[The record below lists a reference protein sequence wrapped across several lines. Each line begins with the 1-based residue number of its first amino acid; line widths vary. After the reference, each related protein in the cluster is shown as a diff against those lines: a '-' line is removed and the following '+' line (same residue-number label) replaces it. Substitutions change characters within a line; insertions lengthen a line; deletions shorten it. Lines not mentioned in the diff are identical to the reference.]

1 MSLTNGSGDAPA
13 AVSTMPD
20 ANDAER
26 LTAAAAAEEEAAR
39 LDKLVLADQ
48 HAAVVLNEYVMT
60 GRLLGVHLTTVADSG
75 AFESDY
81 GVAEAMIAAGK
92 PIYTWCTDS
101 HEGRAV
107 ARVLHDEMTANG
119 KDLRHIVRQTPDR
132 WTGVPDADLV
142 FENASPSKPAAIRKP
157 ASEAPRNSIID
168 TGDASTFDVSTLRLA
183 ELILGRPQWASR
195 CMLVKRDSGE
205 FFAVHTLDSN
215 GIWGDPEATVLGWLG
230 TISDDLESEAYQ
242 MAAERRLQ
250 PTVVT
255 TIVKSIHAI
264 KNPNTVRPVCRS
276 FAAAVGRL
284 RAQGTE
290 PKIRECRPSELD
302 GDLQYMGVK
311 NGVVDLDTARLITAE
326 EASAALVTTAAPAP
340 YDPERY
346 PAADWFLSHLPD
358 RERDWWLDVIG
369 HGLRGIAKRFYG
381 CLAAPDSGKTTA
393 INLLRTT
400 LGPYVDSPLPGT
412 LDAHQRYGTSGHT
425 PGLMAWLSPVRLTII
440 DEMKERELHAELMKD
455 VTGGGQITARDTYK
469 GRVTKQATGTTF
481 IFANDSRGDQ
491 KLPQLRTDDQGMR
504 VRYRELSFPTLS
516 KDQQVQEMRDN
527 WPRDPER
534 QAQLM
539 TLLVQRAAAN
549 PDEPEDIPEARI
561 ATEARI
567 RKDSG
572 LLGEFAARFR
582 RDGKA
587 ALEFPNVW
595 AEWCSANDE
604 SSDAPAAGGVLKRD
618 FHRRLSAHVEGL
630 SRPTPMTIER
640 RKVRGWRGWLL
651 LTVEEC
657 ESEEVIEQAIRR
669 LSADYPGIAFFEI
682 PLGPRALYHSLKRL
696 RDVELLALQNWFRD
710 GRELANALKPATD
723 RFVCYGP
730 EKERMTVDDSMR
742 IAYPDLDAKQ
752 RAAVWFAH
760 TIHTLAEVADF
771 NRQLGPVC
779 EQMRER
785 YRKLEMTTP
794 GRESVACKALMEA
807 DRELGPEVDAEQLA
821 RKAVQILDI
830 ELGKLCE
837 TSPKVADRYDAD
849 DIEAAIKELAGLQNR
864 PPAVHR

>member
-1 MSLTNGSGDAPA
+1 MPLTNGSGDTPA
-13 AVSTMPD
+13 GVPTKPD
-20 ANDAER
+20 ANDAAR
-26 LTAAAAAEEEAAR
+26 AAAAAEDEAAR
-39 LDKLVLADQ
+39 LDKLVLAD
-48 HAAVVLNEYVMT
+48 HSAALVLDEYVRI
-60 GRLLGVHLTTVADSG
+60 GRLPGVHVTRVADSG

-92 PIYTWCTDS
+92 PVYTWCTDS

-107 ARVLHDEMTANG
+107 ARVLHDDITANS
-119 KDLRHIVRQTPDR
+119 KSIRHIVRQAPDR
-132 WTGVPDADLV
+132 WTGVPEADVV

-157 ASEAPRNSIID
+157 ALEAPRASIIGAD
-168 TGDASTFDVSTLRLA
+168 DASTFDVSTLRLA
-183 ELILGRPQWASR
+183 EFILERPDWASR
-195 CMLVKRDSGE
+195 CLLVTRDNGE

-230 TISDDLESEAYQ
+230 TISDELESAAYRL
-242 MAAERRLQ
+242 AAERRLQ
-250 PTVVT
+250 PTSVT
-255 TIVKSIHAI
+255 TMVKSIHAI
-264 KNPNTVRPVCRS
+264 KNPKTVRPVCRS

-284 RAQGTE
+284 RAQGTD

-302 GDLQYMGVK
+302 GDLRYMGVK
-311 NGVVDLDTARLITAE
+311 NGVVDLDKARLITAA
-326 EASAALVTTAAPAP
+326 EASNALVTTAAPAP

-346 PAADWFLSHLPD
+346 PPADWFLSHVPA

-369 HGLRGIAKRFYG
+369 YGLRGIAKRFYG
-381 CLAAPDSGKTTA
+381 CIAAPDSGKTTA

-400 LGPYVDSPLPGT
+400 FGPYVDSPLPGT

-425 PGLMAWLSPVRLTII
+425 PGLIAWLSPVRLTII

-469 GRVTKQATGTTF
+469 RRVTKQATGTTF

-491 KLPQLRTDDQGMR
+491 KLPQLRTDDQGMK
-504 VRYRELSFPTLS
+504 VRYRELPFPTLP
-516 KDQQVQEMRDN
+516 KDQQIQEMRDN

-549 PDEPEDIPEARI
+549 PKEPEDIPEARS
-561 ATEARI
+561 ATDARI

-572 LLGEFAARFR
+572 VLGEFAARFK

-587 ALEFPNVW
+587 SLEFPTVW
-595 AEWCSANDE
+595 AEWCAANDE
-604 SSDAPAAGGVLKRD
+604 SSDAPAAGGVHKHD
-618 FHRRLSAHVEGL
+618 FYRRLSAHVEGL
-630 SRPTPMTIER
+630 RKPTPRTIKG
-640 RKVRGWRGWLL
+640 RKVRGWRGWRL

-657 ESEEVIEQAIRR
+657 ESEQVIEQAIRG

-682 PLGPRALYHSLKRL
+682 PLGQGALYHSLKRL
-696 RDVELLALQNWFRD
+696 RDVELLALQDWFRD
-710 GRELANALKPATD
+710 GRELASALQRSAD
-723 RFVCYGP
+723 SVVYYGP
-730 EKERMTVDDSMR
+730 EKERMTNEDAMR
-742 IAYPDLDAKQ
+742 ISYPDLDAD
-752 RAAVWFAH
+752 RLAGMWLAYNIE
-760 TIHTLAEVADF
+760 TIAKIANF

-785 YRKLEMTTP
+785 YRKLERTTP
-794 GRESVACKALMEA
+794 GRESVACRALMEA

-821 RKAVQILDI
+821 RKAVEILDI
-830 ELGKLCE
+830 ELGKLYE
-837 TSPKVADRYDAD
+837 TSPKDANRYDAD
-849 DIEAAIKELAGLQNR
+849 DVEAAIKELAGLQNR